1 MSAIDNVR
9 ETLLAELEP
18 VEREY
23 TETKER
29 LDAIEKVK
37 NQLEAL
43 LKAMDG
49 TKRANGKAANKA
61 SKPFA
66 RKSDVMEVCRAL
78 VAANQPIAKD
88 DLESLTKH
96 KLANDGGFNLS
107 GVALRLAEC
116 LASNAFEIASDGD
129 VSLASKGVAA
139 DTNLVSKSASVGS

>member
-18 VEREY
+18 VAREY
-23 TETKER
+23 AETKER

-37 NQLEAL
+37 SQLEAL

-49 TKRANGKAANKA
+49 TKRGNGKATSKA
-61 SKPFA
+61 GKPFA
-66 RKSDVMEVCRAL
+66 RKKDVMEVCRAL
-78 VAANQPIAKD
+78 VATNQPIAKD

-96 KLANDGGFNLS
+96 KLADDYGFNLS

-116 LASNAFEIASDGD
+116 LVSDVFEIATNGD
-129 VSLASKGVAA
+129 VSLASSGGGPDATPVSNAA
-139 DTNLVSKSASVGS
+139 VGRI